1 MENYQYQVLVI
12 GSGSAGRDAALLAGR
27 AGLKTLLVEGDSLG
41 GSAFHRGCYAVRAL
55 RACATQL
62 NQLAKGDRLGVFT
75 DLISS
80 SLFHWLEVQR
90 LASGR
95 LTKELT
101 LELEQAHVTLRFAM
115 AKIVGPN
122 EVELSFNSVTEERI
136 SAQHI
141 IVATGSR
148 PAFSGNEKSR
158 VLNTDQFLRNTQVPA
173 HLLVIGGGY
182 IGCELASIYHT
193 LGCRVTVVETE
204 SRLLPGW
211 DVDAGRQMHHALT
224 NAGVHVHLDQ
234 KIDLQKLEQS
244 RGSHVQLNNG
254 TLIDPDLILV
264 ATGRTPNVEGL
275 GVASVGLPEQGPL
288 TVDPQMRT
296 AIQSIYAIGDV
307 NGLGMLDSVASAQA
321 RVAVSTIRGIPSV
334 YSAHWIPRCLH
345 TQPPIAAAGWTE
357 AEANAAG
364 HEVEVFSETLFLQT
378 DDDVTVVQ
386 PGHLQIKLVVQSGSH
401 RILGCL
407 AIGAGAVEILNL
419 ISTAIRFGL
428 TATQLTELSLVHP
441 SASEALIRLLQARFD
456 RARSG
461 M

>member
-1 MENYQYQVLVI
+1 MENYQYQVIVI
-12 GSGSAGRDAALLAGR
+12 GSGSAGREAALLAGR
-27 AGLKTLLVEGDSLG
+27 AGLKTLLLERDSLG
-41 GSAFHRGCYAVRAL
+41 GCAFHRGCYAVRAL
-55 RACATQL
+55 RACATEFNHL
-62 NQLAKGDRLGVFT
+62 KHGDRIGVFT
-75 DLISS
+75 DLIAS

-90 LASGR
+90 LSSSR

-101 LELEQAHVTLRFAM
+101 LELEKAHVPLRFAQ
-115 AKIVGPN
+115 AKIVGPH
-122 EVELSFNSVTEERI
+122 EVELWFNSVNEERT

-148 PAFSGNEKSR
+148 PTFSGNEKAR
-158 VLNTDQFLRNTQVPA
+158 VLDTDQFLRNTQVPA
-173 HLLVIGGGY
+173 HLLVVGGGY
-182 IGCELASIYHT
+182 IGCELAAIYRS
-193 LGCRVTVVETE
+193 LGCRVAVAETE
-204 SRLLPGW
+204 SCLLPDW

-224 NAGVHVHLDQ
+224 NAGVQVHLNQ
-234 KIDLQKLEQS
+234 KIDLEVLQQPP
-244 RGSHVQLNNG
+244 RNHVQLNDG

-321 RVAVSTIRGIPSV
+321 RVAVNTIRGIPSV
-334 YSAHWIPRCLH
+334 YSSHWIPRCLH

-364 HEVEVFSETLFLQT
+364 HEVEIFSETLFLQT
-378 DDDVTVVQ
+378 EDDVTVVQ
-386 PGHLQIKLVVQSGSH
+386 PGHLRIKLVVESGSH

-407 AIGAGAVEILNL
+407 AIGAGAAEILNL

-441 SASEALIRLLQARFD
+441 SVSEALVRLLQARFD
-456 RARSG
+456 RGRVGA
-461 M
+461 